1 MTHLRITSPRMR
13 RLLALL
19 LVVPLL
25 GGCVAAVVAGGA
37 ATGAAVHDRRS
48 VGTVVDDQALQIAI
62 IDRIYQ
68 ERDRFDGTR
77 IKAVVHNGVALL
89 IGEVFD
95 ESLKARAGER
105 ANELQGV
112 KRVVNDLLIGEPPGV
127 WRRSGDATLT
137 SRVKAALIGIDMPGF
152 DASRVNVTTV
162 RGEVYLMGLVS
173 HAEADA
179 AVATVRTMRGVNR
192 VIKVFEYTD

>member
-1 MTHLRITSPRMR
+1 MTRSMPRSAL

-19 LVVPLL
+19 ALPLL

-48 VGTVVDDQALQIAI
+48 VGTVLDDQALQIAI
-62 IDRIYQ
+62 IDRIYS

-95 ESLKARAGER
+95 EALKARAGER

-112 KRVVNDLLIGEPPGV
+112 KRVVNELIIGEPPGV
-127 WRRSGDATLT
+127 WRRSADATLT
-137 SRVKAALIGIDMPGF
+137 SRVKTALIGIDMPGF
-152 DASRVNVTTV
+152 DASRINVTTV

-173 HAEADA
+173 RAEADA
-179 AVATVRTMRGVNR
+179 AVDTVRSMRGVVR
-192 VIKVFEYTD
+192 VVKVFEYVD